1 MPSGVKITRNNSQI
15 NDMKIKELKFDT
27 LAAKRVVHGFSID
40 NKYLPA
46 FFRALRQSNMT
57 LEKLKME
64 YSSCADGTYRH
75 FGDIR
80 VTFSFTSNI
89 CNVPL
94 HLFWLG
100 RHYQDELINDK
111 ELKYDPFIRRP
122 NFKY

>member
-1 MPSGVKITRNNSQI
+1 
-15 NDMKIKELKFDT
+15 MKIREFNFDT
-27 LAAKRVVHGFSID
+27 IVEVRVVHGFSIES
-40 NKYLPA
+40 KYLPA
-46 FFRALRQSNMT
+46 FFRALRRSNMT

-64 YSSCADGTYRH
+64 YSQCADGTYRH

-80 VTFSFTSNI
+80 VTFSFTSNR

-94 HLFWLG
+94 HLYGLG
-100 RHYQDELINDK
+100 RYYQDELVNDR